1 MDIWIN
7 QSWTHLSCVKTCI
20 LFHLQ
25 NHAIAWLCHDRIRIA
40 LRLGL
45 QTHSVIRIS
54 TRRYHSIYNR
64 DHKNHWIPRRVVI
77 ISHYSITQVSGDDCN
92 KRKKHD
98 EWGYASMFLHH
109 ISDLK
114 MLVSKSGRQPFAQ
127 EAPWVTQV
135 SPKGPKFWSQNFSH
149 TIPRWCVFMRFF
161 KLLSENQSLFS
172 DLGAKSCN
180 IAIL

>member
-1 MDIWIN
+1 MLHR
-7 QSWTHLSCVKTCI
+7 SVSLPGFI
-20 LFHLQ
+20 LRHFSQ
-25 NHAIAWLCHDRIRIA
+25 DA
-40 LRLGL
+40 
-45 QTHSVIRIS
+45 
-54 TRRYHSIYNR
+54 
-64 DHKNHWIPRRVVI
+64 
-77 ISHYSITQVSGDDCN
+77 QVSGDDCN

-127 EAPWVTQV
+127 EALRVPQV
-135 SPKGPKFWSQNFSH
+135 SPKGPKFGSRKISH

-161 KLLSENQSLFS
+161 KLLSENQSLFN

-180 IAIL
+180 NAIL